1 MDQEKYVKQEQLY
14 NTRLQSFKSSHL
26 ITQIAFQTETELIN
40 WLVLRN

>member
-26 ITQIAFQTETELIN
+26 IIQIAFQTEIELIN
-40 WLVLRN
+40 WLILRN